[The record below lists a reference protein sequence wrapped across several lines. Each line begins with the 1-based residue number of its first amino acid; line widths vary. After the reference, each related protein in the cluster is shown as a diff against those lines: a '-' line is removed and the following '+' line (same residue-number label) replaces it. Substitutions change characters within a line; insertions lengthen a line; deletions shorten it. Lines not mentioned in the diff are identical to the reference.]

1 MLFHRFLRLGIVVA
15 AVALGW
21 YFWRADAEAQHRRA
35 DLTVGE
41 HAVALRNL
49 VRTISAGSGR
59 YGEAVFP
66 RGDAISKDVIATGKT
81 PDGLTGSG
89 ESLFSVNGGQV
100 RIDGDAES
108 FWIVY
113 AGVSYSACVE
123 AASGTDS
130 DWMGISVNG
139 GPLLGT
145 GSRRAGPV
153 NAAMRCREDRSNSI
167 VWRAK

>member
-1 MLFHRFLRLGIVVA
+1 MLFHRLLRLGIVAA

-21 YFWRADAEAQHRRA
+21 YFWRADAEAQHHRA
-35 DLTVGE
+35 DLAVGE

-49 VRTISAGSGR
+49 VRSISAGSGR

-66 RGDAISKDVIATGKT
+66 RGDALSKNVIATGAT
-81 PDGLTGSG
+81 PEGLAGSG
-89 ESLFSVNGGQV
+89 ESLFSVHGGQV

-113 AGVSYSACVE
+113 AGVSHSACVL
-123 AASGTDS
+123 AASGTDT
-130 DWMGISVNG
+130 DWIGISVNA

-153 NAAMRCREDRSNSI
+153 NAAMRCREDRPNSI